1 MDQIAELSGRGTVL
15 INKVPRGKAE
25 YRIAVYRAEDDTTSG
40 EGFISSGK
48 EYLMIEAENSIDVQL
63 VLQTGPTI
71 TIRIKAKEGGSAG
84 VRMISA
90 PGPEIPVC

>member
-1 MDQIAELSGRGTVL
+1 
-15 INKVPRGKAE
+15 
-25 YRIAVYRAEDDTTSG
+25 
-40 EGFISSGK
+40 
-48 EYLMIEAENSIDVQL
+48 MIEAENSIDVQL